1 MDSHL
6 TGTGAQGTI
15 AHINVITEEDTR
27 TMGGGGEIDGFLA
40 ASSLKGQLHS
50 AGYVF

>member
-27 TMGGGGEIDGFLA
+27 TMGGGGKLMDF
-40 ASSLKGQLHS
+40 
-50 AGYVF
+50 